1 MPYLIEAQATR
12 GYVCRVSFRVK
23 RDAFAVAQMC
33 ACLLH
38 FPDSERELLKE
49 SRLGPAQQDLTVR
62 STSGWI
68 TVRRLP

>member
-38 FPDSERELLKE
+38 FPDSERDLLKE
-49 SRLGPAQQDLTVR
+49 SRLGPAMPELTVTA
-62 STSGWI
+62 STGRV
-68 TVRRLP
+68 TVRRVQ